1 MPQTDLILLRAPNIY
16 DFRKLPILHMPQS
29 DSETFHI
36 ANTTLVDF
44 LAVVRQ
50 FEKTGRHARIVDLSY
65 RMARSKRFDVSSFIS
80 KLVAPVFAIEMNDIV
95 QAMGAL
101 EVARLIK
108 KYHPESRAILCGCT
122 ASSFFSE
129 LITFPQVDGIMQG
142 GCDEMYFVLLLKAAE
157 TGKFG
162 KVPNLVWKEKRGRV
176 RENELSAERASTD
189 LNIAEYYKGVV
200 SQILSYRDFDS
211 ADILKRWLR
220 HPEVGIFKTGYASFF
235 SFPDFET
242 REFPASIP
250 LAFRMPENVY
260 RDIVEVCRFSPD
272 PVSIKG
278 DIRMPGKHYA
288 ERFLSLLQ
296 HRPVANSLTF
306 ELSDAAPSF
315 LIQEIARA
323 APGFRLNIAPG
334 SHDEIVRKRLGY
346 SYSNKELESTI
357 AAALKARA
365 RCVEVLFLVGLPGQ
379 TAESV
384 IDTTAYCE
392 YLLRRFD
399 GDRRLSVSI
408 GPCLETPN
416 SAFCGS
422 HESCGFKPRF
432 GTFEQRLNSLAL
444 PGWKDRLEYQTAE
457 MSAEHIVAATYDALI
472 RLVRLK
478 GKYGQFPYREVE
490 DTVANYAR
498 GMEMSSRLDEIVK
511 NGRTDE
517 MALLNPEIDRINHYN
532 VRFRRRLGLPLMLSR
547 PQNMVALWKAMA
559 NNSPWQRLADPQKN
573 RPSSRGL

>member
-1 MPQTDLILLRAPNIY
+1 MPQTDLILLRAPSIY
-16 DFRKLPILHMPQS
+16 DFRKMPILHMPQG

-50 FEKTGRHARIVDLSY
+50 FEKTGRHERIVDLSY
-65 RMARSKRFDVSSFIS
+65 RMARSKRFDMSAFMI
-80 KLVAPVFAIEMNDIV
+80 KLAAPVFAIEMNEIV

-101 EVARLIK
+101 EVAGLIK

-142 GCDEMYFVLLLKAAE
+142 VCDEMCFVPLLKAAE
-157 TGKFG
+157 PGKFG
-162 KVPNLVWKEKRGRV
+162 KVPNLVWKDKRGRV
-176 RENELSAERASTD
+176 HENELLAEPISASPCITSYYAS
-189 LNIAEYYKGVV
+189 VV
-200 SQILSYRDFDS
+200 SQILRYRDFDV
-211 ADILKRWLR
+211 AAILKKWLR
-220 HPEVGIFKTGYASFF
+220 HPEVGIFKTGYAGFS
-235 SFPDFET
+235 SFPGYET
-242 REFPASIP
+242 RESLASIP
-250 LAFRMPENVY
+250 PAFCTPEDVY

-272 PVSIKG
+272 AVSIKG
-278 DIRMPGKHYA
+278 DIRMPGKYYA

-296 HRPVANSLTF
+296 HRPAANALIF
-306 ELSDAAPSF
+306 ELSDTASPF
-315 LIQEIARA
+315 FIQEIARA

-365 RCVEVLFLVGLPGQ
+365 RCVAVLFMVGLPGQ
-379 TAESV
+379 TAASV
-384 IDTTAYCE
+384 IDTTTYCE

-399 GDRRLSVSI
+399 GDRRLAISIAPCSVLP
-408 GPCLETPN
+408 GYQDFGRP
-416 SAFCGS
+416 
-422 HESCGFKPRF
+422 ESYGFRPRF
-432 GTFEQRLNSLAL
+432 HSLEESLNAMSL
-444 PGWKDRLEYQTAE
+444 PGWKDRLGYQTAE
-457 MSAEHIVAATYDALI
+457 MSAEHIAVATYDALM

-478 GKYGQFPYREVE
+478 GKYGQLPYRKVE
-490 DTVANYAR
+490 NMVANYAR

-517 MALLNPEIDRINHYN
+517 MALLNPEIDCINHYN
-532 VRFRRRLGLPLMLSR
+532 VRFSWRLGLPLMLAR

-559 NNSPWQRLADPQKN
+559 KMAPGNA
-573 RPSSRGL
+573 